1 MSKQKV
7 KQIHDSDNVMVYEV
21 DKKSGKFLVMYYPD
35 EKNPFSPSNCEVYWR
50 SGIVEIASYKSEW
63 EDAVEAAEDYFYMH

>member
-21 DKKSGKFLVMYYPD
+21 DRSSGKFIVLYYPD
-35 EKNPFSPSNCEVYWR
+35 EENPFSMSNCEVYWR
-50 SGIVEIASYKSEW
+50 SGIVEIAYHKPEW
-63 EDAVEAAEDYFYMH
+63 GEAVEAAEDYFYMH